1 MRVVRSLALD
11 AGCSHGGG
19 GAQSRLE
26 MGTLR
31 PFGALWGLQMR
42 KGGSAR
48 SADSTGDSARLCQA
62 SLQEPV
68 PALRDVRKAFGRHQ
82 AVCHSKLVHVLRSRL

>member
-1 MRVVRSLALD
+1 M
-11 AGCSHGGG
+11 GGG
-19 GAQSRLE
+19 TKQVGDGHPVTVRRPLGTPDEKRRLRAVCR
-26 MGTLR
+26 LHR
-31 PFGALWGLQMR
+31 RL
-42 KGGSAR
+42 
-48 SADSTGDSARLCQA
+48 RLCQA